1 MPAYGWDIRP
11 VLQEKSGNRLSMA
24 IESSYFLVRRRKI
37 SSILEALGGRIN
49 KDHLS
54 AIANR
59 DGGMIIATAV
69 YYGFTPKNEKQYYTA
84 MHYMANV
91 SLYMYHS
98 MSDDNLYILITKN
111 REQVTINIIGAVWY
125 IATACLASVYNKL
138 ISKLGANSNKSM
150 SKKAGRH
157 TACGLKIILQLKS

>member
-1 MPAYGWDIRP
+1 
-11 VLQEKSGNRLSMA
+11 MA

-54 AIANR
+54 AIANG

-125 IATACLASVYNKL
+125 IATAYFGEDGIGVTDQYHGPGEECYDLR
-138 ISKLGANSNKSM
+138 G
-150 SKKAGRH
+150 GPEPPGDEDDGQERR
-157 TACGLKIILQLKS
+157 

>member
-1 MPAYGWDIRP
+1 
-11 VLQEKSGNRLSMA
+11 
-24 IESSYFLVRRRKI
+24 
-37 SSILEALGGRIN
+37 
-49 KDHLS
+49 
-54 AIANR
+54 
-59 DGGMIIATAV
+59 
-69 YYGFTPKNEKQYYTA
+69 
-84 MHYMANV
+84 
-91 SLYMYHS
+91 

-157 TACGLKIILQLKS
+157 TACGLKIILQLNHKVNLTHNYLYSISFFLFSGQYKLLCRG